1 MQKGVAAVGLWRV
14 RDGQS
19 GDAGKLTSK
28 PGRASG
34 SRLANPAV

>member
-1 MQKGVAAVGLWRV
+1 MQKGVAAVGV

-34 SRLANPAV
+34 PAV